1 MRETKFYQHINLFV
15 PKFPPRGNSW
25 VQLDPNLREWFV
37 NNSSILS
44 LLPYR
49 PWQAYYDRTLIV
61 EKMLPALQYLP
72 LGAAKEESWWIRAKS
87 FAKGHLAVE
96 MAASITIGTKMP
108 TFGPK
113 ESYPTTPPRALVIT
127 DSQPQSQMTKGR
139 VGGQEKVWQYIA
151 TTSKQEQ

>member
-1 MRETKFYQHINLFV
+1 MGSTGPNCRRFETN
-15 PKFPPRGNSW
+15 PK
-25 VQLDPNLREWFV
+25 
-37 NNSSILS
+37 LS

-61 EKMLPALQYLP
+61 EKMLPHQYLP
-72 LGAAKEESWWIRAKS
+72 LGVAKEESWWIRAKS

-96 MAASITIGTKMP
+96 LAASITIGTKMP

>member
-1 MRETKFYQHINLFV
+1 MFVIVDKMYLLFNIYLWE
-15 PKFPPRGNSW
+15 PR
-25 VQLDPNLREWFV
+25 
-37 NNSSILS
+37 
-44 LLPYR
+44 
-49 PWQAYYDRTLIV
+49 
-61 EKMLPALQYLP
+61 
-72 LGAAKEESWWIRAKS
+72 KEESWWIRAKS

-139 VGGQEKVWQYIA
+139 VGGQEKVWQYNA